1 MLGQKSRQFKTHPS
15 LTLEELVPAR
25 HFYRQ
30 LESILDLEFVRDLV
44 THCYA
49 ERGRPSIDPV
59 VFFKLQLIMF
69 FEGIRSERQLMEQ
82 VQVNLVYRWY
92 IGYDLD
98 EEVPHHSALS
108 RIRDRYGLVVFQA
121 FFEEMVERC
130 VAAGL
135 VWGQELYFDGTKVRA
150 NASSDRLVPRFA
162 WEARQYLQHLAAQ
175 IPAEPQAE
183 VGRSLVEKYNG
194 QRLLDSRTQTTQ
206 TRQADT
212 HVCPTDPCATP
223 LYSQP
228 GSSRLGYHVH
238 YVVDGG
244 KARVILAALVTPASI
259 MDNTPMLDLARLTR
273 FRWGLHPRLAV
284 ADKKYGTVPNVIGL
298 EQDGIRAYLGRPD
311 YRPRHGVFSSE
322 QFRYVREQDH
332 YICPA
337 DEVLPNSSYDRQRQV
352 FMYRTSAKICQACHL
367 KPQCTT
373 STYARIVVRSIHQDI
388 LDRVQQYRTTPA
400 YHKAQRKRSVW
411 VEPMFGEAKQWH
423 NLRKFRWRGL
433 LKVNMQALLTAAG
446 QNIKRLLKHSPSH
459 HRPGPLLPNANVL
472 PSHGLI
478 SWLPFSTLPCTQF
491 PCLFQHL

>member
-1 MLGQKSRQFKTHPS
+1 MLGQKPRYFKTHAS
-15 LTLEELVPAR
+15 LTLEALVPAG
-25 HFYRQ
+25 HFYRE
-30 LESILDLEFVRDLV
+30 LEAKLELEFVRELV
-44 THCYA
+44 EHCYA

-82 VQVNLVYRWY
+82 VQVNLAYRWY

-108 RIRDRYGLVVFQA
+108 RIRDRYGLAVFQA
-121 FFEEMVERC
+121 FFEKIVERC

-150 NASSDRLVPRFA
+150 NASSDRQIPRFA
-162 WEARQYLQHLAAQ
+162 WETRQHLQNLAGQ
-175 IPAEPQAE
+175 IPAEPPAE

-194 QRLLDSRTQTTQ
+194 QRLLDSRTQTKQ
-206 TRQADT
+206 ARQADT
-212 HVCPTDPCATP
+212 HVCPTDPDATP

-244 KARVILAALVTPASI
+244 KARIILAALATPASI
-259 MDNTPMLDLARLTR
+259 MDHTPMLDLARQTR

-284 ADKKYGTVPNVIGL
+284 ADKKYGTIPNIIGL

-311 YRPRHGVFSSE
+311 YRQRHKVFSSE
-322 QFRYVREQDH
+322 QFRYGREQDH

-337 DEVLPNSSYDRQRQV
+337 GEVLPRSSFDRQRQV
-352 FMYRTSAKICQACHL
+352 FMYRTSAKTCQACRL

-373 STYARIVVRSIHQDI
+373 SSYARVVVRSIHQDFI
-388 LDRVQQYRTTPA
+388 DRVRHYHTTPA

-423 NLRKFRWRGL
+423 MMHKFRLRGL
-433 LKVNMQALLTAAG
+433 LKVNIQALLTAAG
-446 QNIKRLLKHSPSH
+446 QNIKRLLKQTVLHPTPAPGSPAVLQ
-459 HRPGPLLPNANVL
+459 RPLTIQVLFFNPLVV
-472 PSHGLI
+472 
-478 SWLPFSTLPCTQF
+478 F
-491 PCLFQHL
+491 